1 MVKLGGGTLNAIY
14 PVGSVITTSV
24 NANPSGNYGGTW
36 EQIKVLT
43 GGELIAFGSAYNN
56 SSNSI
61 AVAQDSPIS
70 FSDNKIPDKQY
81 SITDFVGN
89 VLSFDS
95 GTFRVNTRGIVGM
108 VEAIITFSG
117 FFDGNGA
124 LWFVANANQL
134 PNGITIHNSVMGPIL
149 GNTEAQYGGA
159 SRTYFYK
166 VDDAVTSN
174 LGFYIN
180 PAANVYNTNFT
191 PCIGGVT
198 CELLVKAYAK
208 KQVTYMWKRTA

>member
-1 MVKLGGGTLNAIY
+1 MIKLGKGALNAIY
-14 PVGSVITTSV
+14 PVGSVITTLT
-24 NANPSGNYGGTW
+24 NTNPSDNYGGTW

-61 AVAQDSPIS
+61 AVAQNSPIY

-81 SITDFVGN
+81 SITDFIGN

-95 GTFRVNTRGIVGM
+95 GTFRVNTRGIVGI
-108 VEAIITFSG
+108 VEATITFSG
-117 FFDGNGA
+117 HFDGNGA
-124 LWFVANANQL
+124 LWFGANHNQL

-149 GNTEAQYGGA
+149 GNTGAQYGGA

-166 VDDAVTSN
+166 VDDSITSN
-174 LGFYIN
+174 LTFYVN
-180 PAANVYNTNFT
+180 PLANVYNANFT
-191 PCIGGVT
+191 PCMGGVK